1 MECNC
6 PIFLSESRITRR
18 TRKGFLDHYM
28 TLMNYKETQSNR
40 MMLKEA
46 QSNRMCYKQATF
58 SIRNG
63 ITLLKINLT
72 IGKKLSIIINI
83 RRVTRLISRCSFII
97 YTSQIYQIQNS
108 KNKMRIIRRKNDWC
122 NYR

>member
-28 TLMNYKETQSNR
+28 TLINYKEAQSNR
-40 MMLKEA
+40 MCYKQA

-83 RRVTRLISRCSFII
+83 RRVTRLISRCSFLIK
-97 YTSQIYQIQNS
+97 TSHTHQIQNS
-108 KNKMRIIRRKNDWC
+108 THKMRIIRRENDWC
-122 NYR
+122 NYW